1 MGAAIRALAFP
12 YPERTQSAKQLKN
25 CSNLVW
31 VTTKTAGKTPAVYL
45 QKTGAPL
52 TLLYTHGNAEDLGQS
67 LPMISHMSSL
77 CNASVFAVEYPG
89 YSISEASGPS
99 EAFCYE
105 AVEAAYDYLV
115 KELQVPPKSIVPY
128 GRSLGSGPA
137 VHLAA
142 QQPDLAGLVLV
153 SPLESGGRAFTNKTI
168 SIIGYGIDPFKN
180 YMKIGQVKAM
190 TCIIH
195 GTDDNVVPCHNGRAL
210 YSAVE
215 KRGLA
220 AEALWVNGRGHNDLP
235 PDAVFEHVQ
244 RFLASLGGE
253 ASTSGK

>member
-12 YPERTQSAKQLKN
+12 HPERTHSASQLQN
-25 CSNLVW
+25 CDNLVW
-31 VTTKTAGKTPAVYL
+31 VTTKTGGKTPAVYI

-67 LPMISHMSSL
+67 LAVISRMSSI

-89 YSISEASGPS
+89 YSISEASGPT
-99 EAFCYE
+99 EALCYE
-105 AVEAAYDYLV
+105 AVEAAFDYLV
-115 KELQVPPKSIVPY
+115 KVLKVSPRCIVPY

-142 QQPDLAGLVLV
+142 QQPELAGLVLI

-168 SIIGYGIDPFKN
+168 SLIGYGIDPFKN

-190 TCIIH
+190 TCIVH

-210 YSAVE
+210 YAALE

-220 AEALWVNGRGHNDLP
+220 AEAMWVKGRGHNDLP
-235 PDAVFEHVQ
+235 QDAVFEHVQ

-253 ASTSGK
+253 PMT